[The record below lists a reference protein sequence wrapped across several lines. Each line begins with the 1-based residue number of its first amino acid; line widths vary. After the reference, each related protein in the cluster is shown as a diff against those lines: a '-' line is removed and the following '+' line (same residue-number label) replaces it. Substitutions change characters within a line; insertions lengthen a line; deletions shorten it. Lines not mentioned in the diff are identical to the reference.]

1 MYNPNSPIINNMHN
15 NGMQPNGCIPSMPIG
30 NIGYNTGLQIGGYNG
45 GFYNGVYN
53 NYYNPYLQAQ
63 LEKQREEQHKQNLI
77 NQGNIYMKMSRAA
90 HTATGS
96 NIDESTLQQMYQP
109 HKIDYSEQYKSD
121 MEYEDVKRRR
131 FAPRSDVYIDTKINQ
146 EIQKIRKENEKYV
159 REDMSFEEFCKN
171 SANLLYDINVQQSQ
185 AQQRDLS
192 RLYNKSDYSKLVANG
207 YNNNLF
213 RPEVTLDDMSV
224 FPSLGSKLKQEYAIR
239 KQQFMDAILN
249 NSR

>member
-1 MYNPNSPIINNMHN
+1 MYNPNSPIINNMY

-30 NIGYNTGLQIGGYNG
+30 NIGYNTGYNG

-63 LEKQREEQHKQNLI
+63 IQKQQQQQYENQLIQQSNILMQMSKTAHAVSGSTVNEEQLKKMYYPQELNKQ
-77 NQGNIYMKMSRAA
+77 
-90 HTATGS
+90 
-96 NIDESTLQQMYQP
+96 QQSQA
-109 HKIDYSEQYKSD
+109 DL
-121 MEYEDVKRRR
+121 EY
-131 FAPRSDVYIDTKINQ
+131 A
-146 EIQKIRKENEKYV
+146 EIQRRQFAQDTSIYKDIAITNEINKFQKENSKFV

-171 SANLLYDINVQQSQ
+171 SVDLLYDISVKESL

-192 RLYNKSDYSKLVANG
+192 RLYNKNDYSKLLNGG

-224 FPSLGSKLKQEYAIR
+224 FPSLGQKLKDEYAIR

-249 NSR
+249 GKR